1 MIQRAF
7 TAGKG
12 ITQFPLDIVTSQL
25 GFESELECAKF
36 LRVHGIESEDGVIFL
51 ERGTFVLPENEP
63 PVTRAPLVIDSK
75 RSVCYG
81 EVMNGGPLP
90 ENPWL
95 SYTPH
100 CSFGDDGILLKE
112 AWEAKDQE
120 VVISPEELER
130 SRLEE
135 ERRLEEKEA
144 VKEVVED
151 LVEEEVCLAL
161 VEEVASDA
169 LYQAQADVA
178 AEQVIWD

>member
-1 MIQRAF
+1 M
-7 TAGKG
+7 
-12 ITQFPLDIVTSQL
+12 
-25 GFESELECAKF
+25 
-36 LRVHGIESEDGVIFL
+36 RVHGIESEDGVIFL

-169 LYQAQADVA
+169 LYEAQADVA
-178 AEQVIWD
+178 AEQVILD

>member
-1 MIQRAF
+1 
-7 TAGKG
+7 
-12 ITQFPLDIVTSQL
+12 
-25 GFESELECAKF
+25 
-36 LRVHGIESEDGVIFL
+36 
-51 ERGTFVLPENEP
+51 
-63 PVTRAPLVIDSK
+63 
-75 RSVCYG
+75 
-81 EVMNGGPLP
+81 MNGGPLP

-144 VKEVVED
+144 VKEVIED

-169 LYQAQADVA
+169 LYQAQADDA
-178 AEQVIWD
+178 AEQVILD

>member
-1 MIQRAF
+1 MTQRAF

-63 PVTRAPLVIDSK
+63 PASRAPLVIDSK

-151 LVEEEVCLAL
+151 LVGEEVCLAL

-178 AEQVIWD
+178 AEQVILD

>member
-63 PVTRAPLVIDSK
+63 PVSRAPLVIDSK

-95 SYTPH
+95 SYSPH

-135 ERRLEEKEA
+135 ERKLEEKEA
-144 VKEVVED
+144 VKKVVED

-178 AEQVIWD
+178 AEQVILD

>member
-25 GFESELECAKF
+25 GFESGLECAKF

-63 PVTRAPLVIDSK
+63 PVSRAPLVIDSK

-95 SYTPH
+95 SYSPH

-169 LYQAQADVA
+169 LYQAQADAA
-178 AEQVIWD
+178 AEQVILD

>member
-12 ITQFPLDIVTSQL
+12 ITQFPMDIVTSQL

-63 PVTRAPLVIDSK
+63 PVSRAPLVIDSK

-95 SYTPH
+95 SYSPH

-135 ERRLEEKEA
+135 ERKLEEKEA
-144 VKEVVED
+144 VKKVVED

-178 AEQVIWD
+178 AEQVILD

>member
-7 TAGKG
+7 TSGKG
-12 ITQFPLDIVTSQL
+12 IMQFPLEIVTAQL
-25 GFESELECAKF
+25 GFESHQECEKF
-36 LRVHGIESEDGVIFL
+36 LRAHGIESEEGVIFL
-51 ERGTFVLPENEP
+51 ERGTFSLPDAEP
-63 PVTRAPLVIDSK
+63 PSTRAPLVIDRK
-75 RSVCYG
+75 RTVCYG

-100 CSFGDDGILLKE
+100 CSFDDDGVLLKE

-120 VVISPEELER
+120 VTISPEELER

-178 AEQVIWD
+178 AEQVILD

>member
-1 MIQRAF
+1 M
-7 TAGKG
+7 
-12 ITQFPLDIVTSQL
+12 
-25 GFESELECAKF
+25 
-36 LRVHGIESEDGVIFL
+36 HGIESEDGVIFL

-95 SYTPH
+95 SYSPH

-130 SRLEE
+130 SRQEE

-169 LYQAQADVA
+169 LYEAQADVA
-178 AEQVIWD
+178 AEQVILD

>member
-25 GFESELECAKF
+25 GFESEQECAKF

-178 AEQVIWD
+178 AEQVILD